1 MLIMAQYNHILNDCK
16 NLICTKVSY
25 LVNLIENVSNS
36 RSIMPLTFGL
46 SCCAIEM
53 METFASYY
61 DLDQYGVVMRTSPR
75 QSDLLIISGTVT
87 KKMGPYIK
95 TLYTQIPE
103 KKYVIA
109 MGICTISGGLFKN
122 SNNVIS
128 NLNEFIP
135 VNIFI
140 KGCPP
145 VPEKL
150 IKSIYLL
157 KNMIANNKVK
167 YNIYI

>member
-1 MLIMAQYNHILNDCK
+1 MIQRSDILSYCRNIVCTRINSLIDI
-16 NLICTKVSY
+16 
-25 LVNLIENVSNS
+25 IEKTSNAH
-36 RSIMPLTFGL
+36 SIMPLTFGL

-53 METFASYY
+53 MSAFASYY
-61 DLDQYGVVMRTSPR
+61 DLDQYGVVMRASPR

-87 KKMGPYIK
+87 KKMIPYIK
-95 TLYTQIPE
+95 TLYEQIPE

-122 SNNVIS
+122 SDTVIT

-135 VNIFI
+135 INIFI

-145 VPEKL
+145 MPEKL
-150 IKSIYLL
+150 IKSIYVL
-157 KNMIANNKVK
+157 KDMITNNEIR
-167 YNIYI
+167 YNVFI